1 MDDRAVDWAE
11 EVESL
16 ADKLLHFESGDLFG
30 EINKGLFFYLGEIK
44 LWHTRVMNSYS
55 VEKGKAAIF
64 KVLDF
69 VRKILIPDKIRPFC
83 QGQ

>member
-30 EINKGLFFYLGEIK
+30 EIIKLFFFIL
-44 LWHTRVMNSYS
+44 
-55 VEKGKAAIF
+55 EK
-64 KVLDF
+64 
-69 VRKILIPDKIRPFC
+69 
-83 QGQ
+83 